1 MLITAQQRTLP
12 LGMIHGYAVGMTDL
26 ALLAILAAAILAS
39 IIFTIPAPTIPLI
52 VTACGI
58 VLTWRVAS
66 AQRSLAER
74 KLFLD
79 LMQRRA
85 EWYDRVKLALEG
97 RSQERRDH
105 VEVIITGK
113 MPGNP
118 EHLSKLWQLETEAG
132 WLFGKE
138 MVILMA
144 NLIEADSL
152 LYGKM
157 MAAREGD
164 FEAAKECG
172 TLAWDVS
179 NKQSRVQ
186 DYLGD
191 YLYVGDIGRPKR
203 SPVKFAKEKRRG
215 PLGIFGPIKSTR
227 P

>member
-1 MLITAQQRTLP
+1 M
-12 LGMIHGYAVGMTDL
+12 GMIDLIVIAVL
-26 ALLAILAAAILAS
+26 ILAAVISATVVVLPPVSFAYV
-39 IIFTIPAPTIPLI
+39 

-58 VLTWRVAS
+58 LLTWRIQNTQAK
-66 AQRSLAER
+66 LAER
-74 KLFLD
+74 KLFLE

-97 RSQERRDH
+97 RSQERRDQ
-105 VEVIITGK
+105 VEVILTGK
-113 MPGNP
+113 MPDNP
-118 EHLSKLWQLETEAG
+118 EHLSKLWQLETEAS

-144 NLIEADSL
+144 NMIEADNL

-164 FEAAKECG
+164 FEAAKECS
-172 TLAWDVS
+172 TFAWDVS

-186 DYLGD
+186 EYLSD
-191 YLYVGDIGRPKR
+191 YLYVGDIGKPKQ
-203 SPVKFAKEKRRG
+203 SPVKFMKEKRRG
-215 PLGIFGPIKSTR
+215 PLGLLPPRRPTR